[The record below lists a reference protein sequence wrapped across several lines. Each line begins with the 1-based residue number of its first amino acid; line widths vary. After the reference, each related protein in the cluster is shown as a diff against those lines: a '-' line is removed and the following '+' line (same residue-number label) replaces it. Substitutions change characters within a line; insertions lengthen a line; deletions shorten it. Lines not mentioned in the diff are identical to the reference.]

1 MEHFVFDLQ
10 FHGFPGLPS
19 SRRFQALLVEDPKVG
34 YRKLHEKLKTEEDFK
49 ELSLKKADEKNRKI
63 STGTIGNTWEGKTWL
78 TSFILYQFTYF
89 RDMMRHIHIYIYIM
103 DTYKC

>member
-1 MEHFVFDLQ
+1 MEKIMEHFVFDLQ

-63 STGTIGNTWEGKTWL
+63 STGTIGNTWGGKTWL
-78 TSFILYQFTYF
+78 TSLILHHFT
-89 RDMMRHIHIYIYIM
+89 IYS
-103 DTYKC
+103 

>member
-49 ELSLKKADEKNRKI
+49 ELSLKKADEKIRKI
-63 STGTIGNTWEGKTWL
+63 STGTIGNAWGGKTWL
-78 TSFILYQFTYF
+78 TSLTLHHFTIF
-89 RDMMRHIHIYIYIM
+89 S
-103 DTYKC
+103 